1 VSSYLSNDLHYLSLI
16 VISTDSEDDILNGK
30 LENELSAIN
39 NKSTSIDVNKIN
51 KKYKLYKMT
60 FDTVM
65 IYSKKKKIKSLAM
78 KLENIFS
85 HLSYIY
91 TGIENMKS
99 EYEGKVKITNDNLKK
114 FGEVMEDFAG
124 K

>member
-1 VSSYLSNDLHYLSLI
+1 
-16 VISTDSEDDILNGK
+16 
-30 LENELSAIN
+30 
-39 NKSTSIDVNKIN
+39 
-51 KKYKLYKMT
+51 
-60 FDTVM
+60 
-65 IYSKKKKIKSLAM
+65 M

>member
-65 IYSKKKKIKSLAM
+65 IYSKKKKIK
-78 KLENIFS
+78 
-85 HLSYIY
+85 
-91 TGIENMKS
+91 
-99 EYEGKVKITNDNLKK
+99 
-114 FGEVMEDFAG
+114 
-124 K
+124 

>member
-1 VSSYLSNDLHYLSLI
+1 MSSYLSNDLHYLSLI